1 MNQLPMVGAWVLA
14 SLAAGVVPF
23 LVGRRQTGTA
33 RGVWGGVV
41 CLATLAVATAGLS
54 GQRVAGQSVERGRQ
68 EVLAAYDAPRL
79 QAVAYR
85 RQQIRTLTDSEYYG
99 YATIRRHLVDPAAV
113 ASGRSPREPGRVAGP
128 FSLPAGRH
136 VVRIWIDGRQ
146 WRPQPGDSAHVWVA
160 YHRTPST
167 LAVAV
172 PTRANPVEMIL
183 DLPVSLT
190 SVWIGSSDTSVAQAI
205 TDVQIDPVSV
215 VPRTGRV
222 SVGNVQYAARVDD
235 TPGRYAL
242 HTDDNVFVEGRGFWV
257 RGGRLAALH
266 VSPAG
271 ASRLR
276 VRVRNGGAG
285 GPVAVELDG
294 EREVVE
300 LTGGE
305 VREFSTTL
313 TGDEQL
319 VAVSLFPANGFRPS
333 DDGVSPDRRW
343 LGCWVSIELEE

>member
-1 MNQLPMVGAWVLA
+1 MVGA
-14 SLAAGVVPF
+14 AAPHFLQRGVDNIIYSIHAPGLPALLVPF
-23 LVGRRQTGTA
+23 YRVGQ
-33 RGVWGGVV
+33 
-41 CLATLAVATAGLS
+41 
-54 GQRVAGQSVERGRQ
+54 
-68 EVLAAYDAPRL
+68 
-79 QAVAYR
+79 
-85 RQQIRTLTDSEYYG
+85 
-99 YATIRRHLVDPAAV
+99 
-113 ASGRSPREPGRVAGP
+113 
-128 FSLPAGRH
+128 
-136 VVRIWIDGRQ
+136 
-146 WRPQPGDSAHVWVA
+146 
-160 YHRTPST
+160 
-167 LAVAV
+167 
-172 PTRANPVEMIL
+172 
-183 DLPVSLT
+183 
-190 SVWIGSSDTSVAQAI
+190 
-205 TDVQIDPVSV
+205 
-215 VPRTGRV
+215 
-222 SVGNVQYAARVDD
+222 QYAARVDD

-266 VSPAG
+266 VLPAG

-276 VRVRNGGAG
+276 VRVRNGGVG